1 MKHLIFILVLLI
13 VLTGCA
19 PTAFIV
25 GAAAGATAGG
35 AVVYDNRGMDTIW
48 QDNHISYHA
57 QMRINTDDKLKH
69 KTNISVA
76 TFDHVVLLVGEA
88 PTEELRTY
96 AENLVRQ
103 VPNIKRICNQITIGE
118 PILTSTHS
126 SDTWITTKVKSDMLT
141 QKGLKSTQMKVVT
154 ENGIVYLMG
163 LTTPS
168 QGRLA
173 AETARKVAG
182 VKKVV
187 EVFEY
192 VH

>member
-1 MKHLIFILVLLI
+1 MKQLIFIVVLLG
-13 VLTGCA
+13 LTGCA
-19 PTAFIV
+19 PTAFMV
-25 GAAAGATAGG
+25 GAGVGATAGG
-35 AVVYDNRGMDTIW
+35 AVVYDNRGMNTIW
-48 QDNHISYHA
+48 EDNNISYQA
-57 QMRINTDDKLKH
+57 QIRINCDPKLKH
-69 KTNISVA
+69 QTNISVA

-96 AENLVRQ
+96 AENLVKQ

-126 SDTWITTKVKSDMLT
+126 SDTWITTKVRSEMLT

-154 ENGIVYLMG
+154 ENGVVYLMG

-182 VKKVV
+182 VRKVV